1 MKVLDSNQ
9 AYWYV
14 MGSLKVNT
22 EVKICDNMRL
32 EKLECYVPLKYEVKR
47 VRGRQQETLVPA
59 IRGLIFAHASENEL
73 KAYMERSR
81 DGLFF
86 RKSSYTNREERL
98 IVDEKAMR
106 AFIAFVADNQQDTT
120 FYTPEEIE
128 WREGELVRV
137 TIGSNTYEGEIVR
150 IKGKRKK
157 QFALSIPNTVYASI
171 QLTPELLESIER
183 YSNET
188 FLDEPSGK
196 AERNIKHETLNIKH
210 ETLNIKT
217 LNIKKE
223 KDIDKRLKEDDRDD
237 HRSKD
242 LDGDKKLL
250 FETAFRLLFVLS
262 DELVSGQREYQ
273 VARKELERV
282 MKRVAPYKGY
292 TAATEGELAL
302 PMFMGAMVTGENT
315 EAATERLRKA
325 IDRLKDSSML
335 KFRMRFY
342 LAKLTND
349 EVELAKIVET
359 VKGWNQKLLQKKQEE
374 FMREVGSIILTD
386 D

>member
-86 RKSSYTNREERL
+86 RKSSFSNREEKL
-98 IVDEKAMR
+98 IVGEKAMQ
-106 AFIAFVADNQQDTT
+106 AFIDFVADNQQDTT
-120 FYTPEEIE
+120 FYMPEEIE
-128 WREGELVRV
+128 WREGELVKV

-171 QLTPELLESIER
+171 QLTPELMESIER
-183 YSNET
+183 YSIDNV
-188 FLDEPSGK
+188 K
-196 AERNIKHETLNIKH
+196 
-210 ETLNIKT
+210 
-217 LNIKKE
+217 IKKC
-223 KDIDKRLKEDDRDD
+223 KNVKIKQTKKSDNRSAKDDRDD

-282 MKRVAPYKGY
+282 MKRVAPFKGV
-292 TAATEGELAL
+292 TAALEGELAL

-315 EAATERLRKA
+315 EAATERLKKA

-359 VKGWNQKLLQKKQEE
+359 VKGWNLKMLQKKQEE
-374 FMREVGSIILTD
+374 FMNECKNLIM
-386 D
+386 